1 MLPAGT
7 SDELL
12 IQDSSGAI
20 RRAKSEDEYIF
31 HLALIAEDIQ
41 FLYEFTL
48 FGGHRTLG
56 GVSVDFLCWIPFAT
70 AVEITG
76 AYWHRN
82 TTRERWRTA
91 IITSYFGREPIFIV
105 EEETTDIA
113 AARSAIKAKLK

>member
-1 MLPAGT
+1 MS
-7 SDELL
+7 SDVLL
-12 IQDSSGAI
+12 IEDSSGAVK
-20 RRAKSEDEYIF
+20 RAKSEDEYIF
-31 HLALIAEDIQ
+31 HLALRAEQIQ
-41 FLYEFTL
+41 FLYEFGI

-56 GVSVDFLCWIPFAT
+56 GVSVDFMCWLPFAT

-82 TTRERWRTA
+82 STRERFRTA

-105 EEETTDIA
+105 ESETEDIA